1 MLYEDMYKY
10 KLGSTVKANC
20 TLRVVDPKKGGD
32 GHTAE
37 IKKVVEGKVINSSSL
52 LVCGEMENWYTLL
65 DDKDNVYKVVEDD
78 VLECK

>member
-20 TLRVVDPKKGGD
+20 TLRVVDTKKD
-32 GHTAE
+32 D
-37 IKKVVEGKVINSSSL
+37 KKVVEGKVIIIS
-52 LVCGEMENWYTLL
+52 CEQMKKWYTLL
-65 DDKDNVYKVVEDD
+65 DDKGNVYKVVEDD

>member
-37 IKKVVEGKVINSSSL
+37 IKKVVEGKVIIIS
-52 LVCGEMENWYTLL
+52 CEQMKKWYTLL
-65 DDKDNVYKVVEDD
+65 DDKGNVYKVIEDD

>member
-37 IKKVVEGKVINSSSL
+37 IKKVVEGKVIIIS
-52 LVCGEMENWYTLL
+52 CEQMKKWYTLL
-65 DDKDNVYKVVEDD
+65 DNKANVYKVVEDD

>member
-37 IKKVVEGKVINSSSL
+37 IKKVVEGKVIIIS
-52 LVCGEMENWYTLL
+52 CEQMKKWYTLL
-65 DDKDNVYKVVEDD
+65 DDKGNVYKVVEDD